1 MYNPWN
7 IDHKTMIY
15 HPWNANKTQTEILE
29 RDCFTNWVMS
39 IKLCDINVECPE
51 DTEND
56 VQIVPCT

>member
-1 MYNPWN
+1 M
-7 IDHKTMIY
+7 DHKTMIY
-15 HPWNANKTQTEILE
+15 LPWNANKTQTEILE
-29 RDCFTNWVMS
+29 RDL

>member
-1 MYNPWN
+1 M
-7 IDHKTMIY
+7 DHKTMIY

-51 DTEND
+51 DTDND
-56 VQIVPCT
+56 VHIVPCT